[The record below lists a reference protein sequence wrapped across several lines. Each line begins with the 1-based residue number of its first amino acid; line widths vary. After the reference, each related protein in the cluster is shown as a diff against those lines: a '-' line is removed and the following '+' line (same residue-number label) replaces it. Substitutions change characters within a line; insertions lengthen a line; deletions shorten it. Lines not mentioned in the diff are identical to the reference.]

1 MKKTLVLTGLA
12 SALLASAVV
21 HAEDTP
27 DNQLSFNAAVT
38 SDYRYRGISQTRLK
52 PAVQG
57 GIDYTNNPSGFYVGA
72 WASTIKWI
80 KDIGG
85 DANVELDLYGGF
97 RGKFTDDFS
106 WDLGVLRYQYQS
118 NELEKVEGWANAN
131 TTEVYG
137 QLGYGPAYVKYSYS
151 TSNLFG
157 TIDSKKSGYLDVG
170 ANFELV
176 DKLTLNL
183 HAGHQEVKNFDDG
196 TYDDWKVGV
205 TYDFGVVV
213 GSLSVVGTNA
223 DEDVYY
229 SPDNGKFL
237 GKTGVVATVSK
248 TF

>member
-80 KDIGG
+80 KDAGG
-85 DANVELDLYGGF
+85 DANVELDIYGGF
-97 RGKFTDDFS
+97 RGKFTEDLS
-106 WDLGVLRYQYQS
+106 WDVGVLRYQYPS
-118 NELEKVEGWANAN
+118 NDLNPTTN

-137 QLGYGPAYVKYSYS
+137 QLGYGPAYIKYSYA
-151 TSNLFG
+151 TTNLFG
-157 TIDSKKSGYLDVG
+157 FSDTKGAGYLDVG
-170 ANFELV
+170 ANFELL
-176 DKLTLNL
+176 KGLTLNL
-183 HAGHQEVKNFDDG
+183 HAGHQEVDYTDA
-196 TYDDWKVGV
+196 TYDDWKIGL
-205 TYDFGVVV
+205 TQDFGVVV
-213 GSLSVVGTNA
+213 GSIAVIGTNA
-223 DEDVYY
+223 NKDLYI
-229 SPDNGKFL
+229 SPENQKFL

>member
-12 SALLASAVV
+12 SALLAPAVV

-80 KDIGG
+80 KDAGG
-85 DANVELDLYGGF
+85 DANMELDIYGGF
-97 RGKFTDDFS
+97 RGKFTEDLT
-106 WDLGVLRYQYQS
+106 WDVGVLRYQYPS
-118 NELEKVEGWANAN
+118 NELDPTTN

-137 QLGYGPAYVKYSYS
+137 QLGYGPAYIKYSHS
-151 TSNLFG
+151 TTNLFG
-157 TIDSKKSGYLDVG
+157 FADTKGSGYLDVG
-170 ANFELV
+170 ANFELT
-176 DKLTLNL
+176 DGLTLNL
-183 HAGHQEVKNFDDG
+183 HAGHQEVKDFSDA
-196 TYDDWKVGV
+196 TYDDWKLGL
-205 TYDFGVVV
+205 TKDFGVVV
-213 GSLSVVGTNA
+213 GSIAYVGTNA
-223 DEDVYY
+223 DKDLYV
-229 SPDNGKFL
+229 SPENGKFL
-237 GKTGVVATVSK
+237 GKDGVVVTVSK